1 MELVLWFFAI
11 ITVLIGGYFL
21 IRFVIKL
28 YTGCNNQQAD
38 KRIQRFF
45 NGSASTSIVSDSML
59 IADIEN
65 TIKSVIGDNRYEK
78 LIRLSSVQLN
88 QPLLFFVTMGV
99 VPYLVIT
106 VPYEDDNER
115 AVLENAVCNVFIRYL
130 IMYGYSQRLIV
141 EWGFREDI
149 KMPYLRL
156 GYSTNDEQEKS
167 LNSYLENE
175 HNTLVGN
182 CGDIT
187 DDSEGDLYE

>member
-45 NGSASTSIVSDSML
+45 NGTASTSIVNDSML
-59 IADIEN
+59 IADIEL
-65 TIKSVIGDNRYEK
+65 TIKSVIGDNRYDK
-78 LIRLSSVQLN
+78 LIQLNSVQLS

-99 VPYLVIT
+99 IPYLVVS
-106 VPYEDDNER
+106 VPYEDDNEKT
-115 AVLENAVCNVFIRYL
+115 VIENSVCSVFIRYL
-130 IMYGYSQRLIV
+130 TMYGYSDRIIV
-141 EWGFREDI
+141 EWGFRNDI

-156 GYSTNDEQEKS
+156 GYSTNDEQEKAI
-167 LNSYLENE
+167 NSYLENKRD
-175 HNTLVGN
+175 TLIGN
-182 CGDIT
+182 YGDIT

>member
-45 NGSASTSIVSDSML
+45 NGTASTSIVNDSML
-59 IADIEN
+59 IADIEL
-65 TIKSVIGDNRYEK
+65 TIKSVIGDNRYDK
-78 LIRLSSVQLN
+78 LIRLNSVQLN
-88 QPLLFFVTMGV
+88 QPLLFFVAMGA

-115 AVLENAVCNVFIRYL
+115 AVLENAVCNVFIGYL
-130 IMYGYSQRLIV
+130 TLYGYSDRIIV
-141 EWGFREDI
+141 EWGFRNDV

-156 GYSTNDEQEKS
+156 GYAMTAEQEKS
-167 LNSYLENE
+167 LNSYLENK
-175 HNTLVGN
+175 HNTMVGN
-182 CGDIT
+182 SGDIT
-187 DDSEGDLYE
+187 DDSEGSLYE

>member
-45 NGSASTSIVSDSML
+45 NGTASTSIVNDSML
-59 IADIEN
+59 IADIEL
-65 TIKSVIGDNRYEK
+65 TIKSVIGDNRYDK
-78 LIRLSSVQLN
+78 LIRLNSVQLN
-88 QPLLFFVTMGV
+88 QPLLFFVAMGA

-115 AVLENAVCNVFIRYL
+115 AVLENAVCNVFIGYL
-130 IMYGYSQRLIV
+130 KMYGYSERLIV
-141 EWGFREDI
+141 EWGFRNDI

-156 GYSTNDEQEKS
+156 GYAMTAEQERAM
-167 LNSYLENE
+167 NSYLENKRD
-175 HNTLVGN
+175 TLIGN
-182 CGDIT
+182 YGDIT
-187 DDSEGDLYE
+187 DDSEDSLNE

>member
-21 IRFVIKL
+21 IRYVVKL
-28 YTGCNNQQAD
+28 YTGCDNRQAD

-45 NGSASTSIVSDSML
+45 NGTASTSIVNDSML
-59 IADIEN
+59 IADIEL
-65 TIKSVIGDNRYEK
+65 TIKSVIGDNRYDK
-78 LIRLSSVQLN
+78 LIQLNSVQLN
-88 QPLLFFVTMGV
+88 QPLIFFVTMGV

-115 AVLENAVCNVFIRYL
+115 AVMENAVCNVFIGYL
-130 IMYGYSQRLIV
+130 KMYGYSERLIV

-156 GYSTNDEQEKS
+156 GYSTNAEQEKS
-167 LNSYLENE
+167 INSYLKNKRD
-175 HNTLVGN
+175 TLIGN
-182 CGDIT
+182 YGDIT
-187 DDSEGDLYE
+187 DDSEDNLNE

>member
-45 NGSASTSIVSDSML
+45 NGTASTSIVNDSML

-65 TIKSVIGDNRYEK
+65 TIKSVIGDNRYDK

-115 AVLENAVCNVFIRYL
+115 AVLENAVCNVFIGYL
-130 IMYGYSQRLIV
+130 KMYGYSERLIV
-141 EWGFREDI
+141 EWGFRNDI
-149 KMPYLRL
+149 KIPYLRL
-156 GYSTNDEQEKS
+156 GYAMTAEQERAI
-167 LNSYLENE
+167 NSYLENKRD
-175 HNTLVGN
+175 TLIGN
-182 CGDIT
+182 YGDIT
-187 DDSEGDLYE
+187 DDSEDSLNE

>member
-45 NGSASTSIVSDSML
+45 NGTASTSIVNDSML

-78 LIRLSSVQLN
+78 LIRLSSVQLI
-88 QPLLFFVTMGV
+88 QPLLFFVTMGA

-115 AVLENAVCNVFIRYL
+115 AVLENAVCNVFIGYL
-130 IMYGYSQRLIV
+130 KMYGYSERLIV
-141 EWGFREDI
+141 EWGFRNDI

-156 GYSTNDEQEKS
+156 GYAMTAEQERAI
-167 LNSYLENE
+167 NSYLENKRD
-175 HNTLVGN
+175 TLIGN
-182 CGDIT
+182 YGDIT
-187 DDSEGDLYE
+187 DDSEDGLNE

>member
-21 IRFVIKL
+21 IRYVVKL

-45 NGSASTSIVSDSML
+45 NGTASTSIVNDSML

-65 TIKSVIGDNRYEK
+65 TIKSVIGDNRYDK

-115 AVLENAVCNVFIRYL
+115 AVLENAVCNVFIGYL
-130 IMYGYSQRLIV
+130 KMYGYSERLIV
-141 EWGFREDI
+141 EWGFRNDI
-149 KMPYLRL
+149 KIPYLRL
-156 GYSTNDEQEKS
+156 GYAMTAEQERAI
-167 LNSYLENE
+167 NSYLENKRDM
-175 HNTLVGN
+175 LIGN
-182 CGDIT
+182 YGDIT
-187 DDSEGDLYE
+187 DDSEDSLNE

>member
-1 MELVLWFFAI
+1 MELVLWFFI
-11 ITVLIGGYFL
+11 ILIVLIIGYFL

-45 NGSASTSIVSDSML
+45 NGTASTSIVNDSML

-115 AVLENAVCNVFIRYL
+115 AVLENAVCNVFIGYL
-130 IMYGYSQRLIV
+130 KMYGYSERLIV
-141 EWGFREDI
+141 EWGFRNDI

-156 GYSTNDEQEKS
+156 GYAITAEQERAM
-167 LNSYLENE
+167 NSYLENKRD
-175 HNTLVGN
+175 TLIGN
-182 CGDIT
+182 YGDIT
-187 DDSEGDLYE
+187 DDSEDSLNE

>member
-1 MELVLWFFAI
+1 MELVLWFFI
-11 ITVLIGGYFL
+11 ILIFLIISYFL

-45 NGSASTSIVSDSML
+45 NGTASTSIVNDSML

-65 TIKSVIGDNRYEK
+65 TIKSVIGDNRYDK

-115 AVLENAVCNVFIRYL
+115 AVLENAVCNVFIGYL
-130 IMYGYSQRLIV
+130 KMYGYSERLIV
-141 EWGFREDI
+141 EWGFRNDI
-149 KMPYLRL
+149 KIPYLRL
-156 GYSTNDEQEKS
+156 GYAMTAEQERAI
-167 LNSYLENE
+167 NSYLENKRDM
-175 HNTLVGN
+175 LIGN
-182 CGDIT
+182 YGDIT
-187 DDSEGDLYE
+187 DDSEDSLNE

>member
-11 ITVLIGGYFL
+11 IAVLIGGYYL
-21 IRFVIKL
+21 IRFVVKL
-28 YTGCNNQQAD
+28 YTGSNNAQAD

-45 NGSASTSIVSDSML
+45 SGTVPTSIVNDSML

-65 TIKSVIGDNRYEK
+65 TIKAVIGDNRYDK

-115 AVLENAVCNVFIRYL
+115 AVLENAVCNIFIGYL
-130 IMYGYSQRLIV
+130 KMYGYSERLIV
-141 EWGFREDI
+141 EWGFRNDI

-156 GYSTNDEQEKS
+156 GYAMTAEQEKS
-167 LNSYLENE
+167 LNSYLENK
-175 HNTLVGN
+175 HNTMVGN
-182 CGDIT
+182 SGDIT
-187 DDSEGDLYE
+187 DDSEGSLYE

>member
-1 MELVLWFFAI
+1 MELVLWFFAL

-21 IRFVIKL
+21 IRHVITL

-45 NGSASTSIVSDSML
+45 NGTAPTSIVNDSML

-65 TIKSVIGDNRYEK
+65 TIKAVIGDNRYDK
-78 LIRLSSVQLN
+78 LIRLNGVQLN
-88 QPLLFFVTMGV
+88 QPLLFFVAMGA

-115 AVLENAVCNVFIRYL
+115 AVLENAVCNVFICYL
-130 IMYGYSQRLIV
+130 NMYGYSQRFIV
-141 EWGFREDI
+141 EWGFRNDV

-156 GYSTNDEQEKS
+156 GYAVTAEQEKAI
-167 LNSYLENE
+167 NSYLENKRD
-175 HNTLVGN
+175 TLIGN
-182 CGDIT
+182 YGDIT